1 MESYSMIMDW
11 YYLHSEKGH
20 LTKSNL
26 QIQCNPHRNCNK
38 INHRDGKINSQF
50 NMEKPKITGYPKQF
64 STIKELLGKSPY
76 VTSSCSIKSPLLI
89 INLYASHSSI

>member
-1 MESYSMIMDW
+1 
-11 YYLHSEKGH
+11 
-20 LTKSNL
+20 
-26 QIQCNPHRNCNK
+26 
-38 INHRDGKINSQF
+38 
-50 NMEKPKITGYPKQF
+50 MEKPKITGYPKQF